1 MKTLLLAAVAF
12 TALALPAFAAEGN
25 GEPFPNNVGGFTT
38 VMTSSQRADVGSQAY
53 PDVAGRPGSALDV
66 ANVAIANIVP
76 DTGNE
81 QPVQTANSLPRGFEQ
96 GMPAYA
102 RLLPAQPTRLAGNS
116 AYRPRS

>member
-1 MKTLLLAAVAF
+1 MKTFLLAAVAF

-38 VMTSSQRADVGSQAY
+38 VMAMSQRADVDSQAY

-66 ANVAIANIVP
+66 AVGNIVP

-81 QPVQTANSLPRGFEQ
+81 QPVQTVNSLPRGFEQ

-102 RLLPAQPTRLAGNS
+102 HLLPAHPTRLAGNS
-116 AYRPRS
+116 ADRPRS